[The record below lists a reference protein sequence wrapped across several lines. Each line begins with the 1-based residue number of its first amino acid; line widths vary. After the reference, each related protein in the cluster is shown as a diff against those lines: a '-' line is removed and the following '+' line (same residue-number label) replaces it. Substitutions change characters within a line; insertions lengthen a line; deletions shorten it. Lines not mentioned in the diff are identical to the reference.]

1 MYCPTLGGALTTFAL
16 GRWARTSRGRSR
28 CRPRSHP
35 HLHPYAHQVYLSVF
49 SSRATSF
56 EARAPGTHTP
66 QSRRARH
73 TAARRPPPPKEPPRW
88 SASDHQRMS
97 TRRGGYRVRP
107 RVIGLQIVEPNKLL
121 QLEVCDLALEL
132 PRVCQGERSTP
143 CDLVPST
150 RTPPRP
156 VGPLGSILTADP
168 CMYCTGRWV
177 LSSVWS

>member
-1 MYCPTLGGALTTFAL
+1 MSNPGRRPDHICARAMGKNISRPKQVSPSVAPSFAPLRPPGLPLGLFV
-16 GRWARTSRGRSR
+16 
-28 CRPRSHP
+28 PRH
-35 HLHPYAHQVYLSVF
+35 A
-49 SSRATSF
+49 SF